1 MKKTKTTKRK
11 YLSPFT
17 FCVSAVCV
25 LLAAFVL
32 NGYIS
37 LNELTLSSAG
47 KKKELDEL
55 NARNSVLC
63 VEIDRKNSLASIE
76 QIATEQLGMVKLEAF
91 RIHTDSDTVE
101 IAPEK
106 EKKSFLDGVV
116 SSFNILYE
124 YLN

>member
-55 NARNSVLC
+55 NARQFGAV
-63 VEIDRKNSLASIE
+63 R
-76 QIATEQLGMVKLEAF
+76 
-91 RIHTDSDTVE
+91 
-101 IAPEK
+101 
-106 EKKSFLDGVV
+106 
-116 SSFNILYE
+116 
-124 YLN
+124 